1 MRKLVTDNLDNFGNR
16 ADSHRLST
24 SSTPQ
29 DEATLTLS
37 PAPTLPCSAV
47 IAVTEVIGY
56 RRSPPCKWRRLGNL
70 ARSPLTPHFLLMVK
84 LAISLDPLRIRI
96 PPSRMYI
103 YTSALQA
110 LAGRGSAG
118 CLEGGLQGY
127 RGRAMH
133 YLGYELPRIPI
144 PRSRLNKALRIED
157 SSPLHRQMLCW
168 YTVLVLCPATT
179 EEVSMSEEEEDP
191 RSESEEQES
200 KEDPRSAPHNIAN
213 ALEDFF
219 LKYQVLKVV
228 LSLVLVI
235 FAITR
240 FYYYEALNTR
250 MDLVFLSLV
259 LSVFLLWMLPWEQ
272 LWDRLRGFSV
282 GGVAIS
288 LQQPDVHAAISNI
301 SFDDQH
307 LKIIGSRTSEDVRER
322 LIQRLKS
329 LEGDL
334 QIVRGSRVLWIDDNP
349 HNILGERRLLRAL
362 GIDVTPA
369 ISSKEAHDILEKDN
383 DFDLIIT
390 DVQRQT
396 TEYDSVDNGFQVHGG
411 VNFIVKLRKEEK
423 DDRIKT
429 LPVIF
434 YGAYSWKDLVNYTR
448 RARELQPAPEIPA
461 PEISESVVDLIPKVI
476 RRLSEERLHPIEVS
490 AKKKGTR
497 IREQD
502 NTLNQPR

>member
-1 MRKLVTDNLDNFGNR
+1 
-16 ADSHRLST
+16 
-24 SSTPQ
+24 
-29 DEATLTLS
+29 
-37 PAPTLPCSAV
+37 
-47 IAVTEVIGY
+47 
-56 RRSPPCKWRRLGNL
+56 
-70 ARSPLTPHFLLMVK
+70 
-84 LAISLDPLRIRI
+84 
-96 PPSRMYI
+96 
-103 YTSALQA
+103 
-110 LAGRGSAG
+110 
-118 CLEGGLQGY
+118 
-127 RGRAMH
+127 
-133 YLGYELPRIPI
+133 
-144 PRSRLNKALRIED
+144 
-157 SSPLHRQMLCW
+157 
-168 YTVLVLCPATT
+168 
-179 EEVSMSEEEEDP
+179 MSEEEEP
-191 RSESEEQES
+191 QAESEEQES
-200 KEDPRSAPHNIAN
+200 EEDPRSAAHNIAS

-219 LKYQVLKVV
+219 LKYPVLKVV

-240 FYYYEALNTR
+240 FYYYESLNTR

-282 GGVAIS
+282 GGLAIS

-349 HNILGERRLLRAL
+349 HDILGERRLLRAL

-396 TEYDSVDNGFQVHGG
+396 TEYDAVDNGVQIHGG
-411 VNFIVKLRKEEK
+411 VNFIVKLRQEEK
-423 DDRIKT
+423 DDRTKT

-434 YGAYSWKDLVNYTR
+434 YGAYPWKDLVKYTR
-448 RARELQPAPEIPA
+448 RARELLPEPEIPE

-497 IREQD
+497 IREYG
-502 NTLNQPR
+502 